1 MTTRGL
7 WRWTGPLLLVAGL
20 TGCDGTRGPT
30 ASFELA
36 VQGIYTGALS
46 PDSRFGLVGSLN
58 HGASLWRTSDHA
70 RLYNWNHREGEYADL
85 VAADIS
91 ADGRRAVTTD
101 PRTLVVW
108 DTASGEALSYW
119 TTPSTVLDV
128 ALVPNSELV
137 LMGLEDHSAVL
148 FFYCYG
154 DHRETLLHEAPV
166 GAVAVSADGR
176 WAITGSDDETAVL
189 WRVDDGEA
197 VHRLSHGNPVRQVA
211 ISASGSYLFTASQ
224 NQRVAIWDGATGQV
238 LHTLSERNRGI
249 TSARFSSDERH
260 LLVGYVNHVVELW
273 DVVTGSRVQRW
284 NTRARDPWR
293 PTGGAV
299 LAVGFSAAGGRY
311 FALAGDG
318 RLVELSRS

>member
-1 MTTRGL
+1 MTAGCHGRRAGIVL
-7 WRWTGPLLLVAGL
+7 IVAAL
-20 TGCDGTRGPT
+20 AGCDGAGAPAATY
-30 ASFELA
+30 ELA

-46 PDSRFGLVGSLN
+46 PDSRLGLVGSLN
-58 HGASLWRTSDHA
+58 HGASLWRTRDHA
-70 RLYNWNHREGEYADL
+70 RLYNWSHRQGEYADL

-108 DTASGEALSYW
+108 DTANGEALSYW
-119 TTPSTVLDV
+119 TTPAAVLDV
-128 ALVPNSELV
+128 AMVPDSDLV

-148 FFYCYG
+148 FDANRG
-154 DHRETLLHEAPV
+154 DHRETLLHQGPV
-166 GAVAVSADGR
+166 AAVDVSADGR
-176 WAITGSDDETAVL
+176 WALTGSDDESAVL
-189 WRVDDGEA
+189 WRVADGEA
-197 VHRLSHGNPVRQVA
+197 VHRLAHDNPVRQVA
-211 ISASGSYLFTASQ
+211 LSASGSYLFTASQ
-224 NQRVAIWDGATGQV
+224 SQLVAIWDGATGQV

-249 TSARFSSDERH
+249 TSARFSRDERH
-260 LLVGYVNHVVELW
+260 LLMGYVNHTVELW
-273 DVVTGSRVQRW
+273 DVVTGTRVQQW

-299 LAVGFSAAGGRY
+299 LAVGFSDASGRY